1 MEGNKASHV
10 QDNDASYVNNQS
22 SGTDDNAPYL
32 NIGSTT
38 KYDAD
43 GNGTNNGDTQVFLN
57 DKNGTVNRP
66 VSYTHLTLPTKR
78 IV

>member
-1 MEGNKASHV
+1 ME
-10 QDNDASYVNNQS
+10 QMD
-22 SGTDDNAPYL
+22 APYL

-66 VSYTHLTLPTKR
+66 
-78 IV
+78 IVIRNYVDSDEIHETP